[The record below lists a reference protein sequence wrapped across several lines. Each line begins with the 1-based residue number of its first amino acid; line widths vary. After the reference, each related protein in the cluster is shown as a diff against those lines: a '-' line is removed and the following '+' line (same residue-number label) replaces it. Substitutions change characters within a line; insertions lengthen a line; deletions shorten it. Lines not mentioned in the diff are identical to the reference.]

1 MGREVTIAGS
11 PQASIPIPVSA
22 FPARVIKTLLSEN
35 NAAKK
40 RRKK

>member
-1 MGREVTIAGS
+1 MGIEVKTSGS
-11 PQASIPIPVSA
+11 LPKSVPIPVST
-22 FPARVIKTLLSEN
+22 FPARIIKTLLSEN

>member
-1 MGREVTIAGS
+1 MGREVTTRS
-11 PQASIPIPVSA
+11 RLPKSVPIPVST
-22 FPARVIKTLLSEN
+22 FPARIIKTLLSEN